1 MMSREC
7 LNIEREKP
15 KKRWLNELVTVNMN
29 YVSRKGSLLCGGML
43 MDTSVAPRKNKGKS
57 TSFFDMLAFPP
68 LLLVPVFIVTKLADK
83 TNGNSGTFMPAFMF
97 IAMLLS
103 YAVMSVAFITL
114 RKKGLR
120 VAANAVSMIANGVI
134 LIFFSIVIGTG
145 GVFGWLGTII
155 LTCGLIIAVAQIAS
169 PPSTRFPKISADLLP
184 DSVSELEVK
193 KLLDAMD
200 FPSAFLKKDDNG
212 EDWAIAVNGAFSAL
226 VGETE
231 KEIKEKL
238 FSEIVPDGE
247 ESSIVRFSGK
257 EWIPHRTARGKQTL
271 FMLTPAVIKKTENA
285 FSGPRDAIDPETGLF
300 TQLFLKYRASADV
313 ESCRRYGRKLS
324 VLLFR
329 ISFDNAPITPSD
341 KAKKNAYAVF
351 GKMVTESLRA
361 CDSGYRLNEDEVL
374 VYLPDTPQG
383 GAKTVSSR
391 IMDRVRKLSKVECV
405 ELGIANIQ
413 EVSVNYFGEDVFSV
427 DQVMNDIY
435 VEMGRDSK
443 FELSKS

>member
-1 MMSREC
+1 MGASSA
-7 LNIEREKP
+7 P
-15 KKRWLNELVTVNMN
+15 KR
-29 YVSRKGSLLCGGML
+29 S
-43 MDTSVAPRKNKGKS
+43 KGKS
-57 TSFFDMLAFPP
+57 ASFVDMLAFPP
-68 LLLVPVFIVTKLADK
+68 LLLAPVFIVTMLANK
-83 TNGNSGTFMPAFMF
+83 TNGNSGTFMPAF

-103 YAVMSVAFITL
+103 YAVMSVAFIAL

-145 GVFGWLGTII
+145 GIFGWLGTIL
-155 LTCGLIIAVAQIAS
+155 LTCGLIIAAAQITSA
-169 PPSTRFPKISADLLP
+169 PPARFSRISADLLP
-184 DSVSELEVK
+184 DSVSELEVR

-212 EDWAIAVNGAFSAL
+212 EDWPIAVNGIL
-226 VGETE
+226 VSLIGKTE
-231 KEIKEKL
+231 KEIKGSP
-238 FSEIVPDGE
+238 FSEIIPDNG
-247 ESSIVRFSGK
+247 ESSVVHFKDK
-257 EWIPHRTARGKQTL
+257 EWIQHRTTRGKQTL
-271 FMLTPAVIKKTENA
+271 FMLTPAVKKMEKD
-285 FSGPRDAIDPETGLF
+285 FSGPKDAIDPETGLF

-329 ISFDNAPITPSD
+329 ISFDKAPIVPSD
-341 KAKKNAYAVF
+341 KAKKNAYAAF
-351 GKMVTESLRA
+351 GQMVTESLRA

-374 VYLPDTPQG
+374 IYLPDTPQS
-383 GAKTVSSR
+383 GAKTVSFR

-413 EVSVNYFGEDVFSV
+413 EFSVHYFGEDVFSV

-435 VEMGRDSK
+435 VEMNRDSK
-443 FELSKS
+443 LVLPTS